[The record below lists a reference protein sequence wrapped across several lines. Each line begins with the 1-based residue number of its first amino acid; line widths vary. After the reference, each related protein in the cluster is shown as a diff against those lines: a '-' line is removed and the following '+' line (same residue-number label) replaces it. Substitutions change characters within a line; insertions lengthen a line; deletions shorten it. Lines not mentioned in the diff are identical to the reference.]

1 MTAEIPDAIRIH
13 DLADPVFTERQQ
25 AVMDAASRIEV
36 SFRVD
41 AVLGAAQKQ
50 TDLSDFGSDDF
61 RERLDVW
68 LTSAEEDASLGPVG
82 RLGVFGDCVRYARN
96 RLRLED
102 LLKRHPE
109 ILDVEIARPIII
121 VGLPRSGT
129 THLLNLIADDTRLRS
144 LAYWE
149 SLEPVSVPGEEPD
162 AEGVDP
168 RLARC
173 RKTFAQQDGLLPHLR
188 AMHHMTPEHIH
199 EEIELQAIDFSSYI
213 LEWIAHVPRSRDYYL
228 AHDQTP
234 HYAYMR
240 KALQAAQWQRG
251 GDRWI
256 LKSPQHLEQLGPL
269 LATFPDATIVFTHR
283 DPVAVIQST
292 VTMNAYGARVRCNR
306 VDLDGIAEYWIDRIE
321 RLLRACVRDRD
332 LIPETQSLDVMFH
345 EFMADDIATVERIY
359 QLAELEMTE
368 AARQTLDAFM
378 LRNPR
383 GKYGRVVYDL
393 EGDFGIDPNDLRKRF
408 DFYFDRFPV
417 RAE

>member
-1 MTAEIPDAIRIH
+1 MGAEIPDAIRIH

-102 LLKRHPE
+102 LVKRHPE

-162 AEGVDP
+162 ADGIDP
-168 RLARC
+168 RLTRC
-173 RKTFAQQDGLLPHLR
+173 RQNFARQDGLLPHR
-188 AMHHMTPEHIH
+188 PG
-199 EEIELQAIDFSSYI
+199 
-213 LEWIAHVPRSRDYYL
+213 
-228 AHDQTP
+228 
-234 HYAYMR
+234 
-240 KALQAAQWQRG
+240 AAE
-251 GDRWI
+251 
-256 LKSPQHLEQLGPL
+256 SH
-269 LATFPDATIVFTHR
+269 
-283 DPVAVIQST
+283 QS
-292 VTMNAYGARVRCNR
+292 
-306 VDLDGIAEYWIDRIE
+306 
-321 RLLRACVRDRD
+321 
-332 LIPETQSLDVMFH
+332 
-345 EFMADDIATVERIY
+345 
-359 QLAELEMTE
+359 
-368 AARQTLDAFM
+368 
-378 LRNPR
+378 
-383 GKYGRVVYDL
+383 
-393 EGDFGIDPNDLRKRF
+393 
-408 DFYFDRFPV
+408 
-417 RAE
+417 